1 MNFDRLLIDGPSLG
15 YRCFHALARH
25 PLRTSWGLDVGASFV
40 FARILW
46 NYLQTYQPECAVIA
60 WDRGAAHR
68 LEVLETYKQ
77 DRPPTPDALN
87 AQWPIMRAVA
97 EAMGYRHAE
106 VEGYEAD
113 DVIATLTRRWKTRQR
128 RVLVVTSDKD
138 LLQLVDGS
146 RVFVL
151 DPRGKE
157 DVLYTPEE
165 VEKRFGVPPTRLRE
179 YLALV
184 GDAVDGIPGVPGVG
198 PKRALQILETVPD
211 LEALEDHLFRIRSAR
226 LRAQLHAHRDQI
238 RQALSLVQL
247 VEVPDLPED
256 ALCPRGE
263 VQRDRLSE
271 LFRQFE
277 FFSLLEEIA
286 PEAPRVEPHSTEI
299 PREGGVV
306 LREGSVYVGK
316 DNAYW
321 MADRL
326 PEGEWVAFDAKE
338 VWKVYPDATLSGDL
352 SLAAYLLEPGHGRY
366 DPSFVF
372 LAYQGLRVDPED
384 PGQHAAL
391 TWLLYPRFVAALKSL
406 DLWRLYTELELPL
419 ARILAE
425 MERTGIHVDVP
436 TLHALRQEL
445 QTALHDLEVEIHAL
459 AGEPFNLCS
468 PRQLSRILF
477 EKLGL
482 KPIKRTKTGYSTDAS
497 VLEQLAREHPL
508 PARLLAYREMEKM
521 LSTYVQSY
529 LEQVDPA
536 TSRLYPI
543 YDQKATATG
552 RIAARSPNLQTIP
565 VRSRWADRIR
575 EAFRAPEGAV
585 LIAADYSQV
594 ELRILAHLSED
605 PVLIQAFAEG
615 RDIHRETAA
624 RLFQKS
630 PEQVTSEERR
640 VAKVVNFGIIYGMT
654 EFGLSRE
661 LGISRDEARAFIE
674 AYRQHFPGV
683 MAWTEAILVRAE
695 KEGEVRTLLGRRRVL
710 PRGMGLSRADR
721 EALGRIAIN
730 TPVQGSAADLIKR
743 AMLEIRREVRKR
755 GLQGRMVLQI
765 HDELVFE
772 VPRAEQDIWL
782 REIVPLMERVMS
794 LRVPLQVDV
803 QVGESLRDL

>member
-1 MNFDRLLIDGPSLG
+1 MSFDRLLIDGPSLG
-15 YRCFHALARH
+15 YRAFHALSRN

-40 FARILW
+40 FAKTLW
-46 NYLQTYQPECAVIA
+46 RYLQTYDPECAVIA

-68 LEVLETYKQ
+68 VALLETYKK
-77 DRPPTPDALN
+77 DRPPTPDAL
-87 AQWPIMRAVA
+87 AVQWPIMRAVA

-106 VEGYEAD
+106 VDGFEAD
-113 DVIATLTRRWKTRQR
+113 DVIATLAKRWKTRGH

-138 LLQLVDGS
+138 LLQLVDGQWI
-146 RVFVL
+146 FVL

-157 DVLYTPEE
+157 DVLYTPEV
-165 VEKRFGVPPTRLRE
+165 VEQKFGIPPSRLRE

-184 GDAVDGIPGVPGVG
+184 GDAIDGVPGVPGIG
-198 PKRALQILETVPD
+198 PKRAIQILETIPD
-211 LEALEDHLFRIRSAR
+211 LEELEAHLFRVRSTK
-226 LRAQLHAHRDQI
+226 LRTQLHAHRDQI
-238 RQALSLVQL
+238 RQALTLVQL
-247 VEVPDLPED
+247 AEVPDLPD
-256 ALCPRGE
+256 ARVCPRGE
-263 VQRDRLSE
+263 VRREALSD

-286 PEAPRVEPHSTEI
+286 PEAPQVSRQEGDV

-306 LREGSVYVGK
+306 IREGQIFLGK
-316 DNAYW
+316 EGQYW
-321 MADRL
+321 VRPDL
-326 PEGEWVAFDAKE
+326 PEGDWIAYDAKA
-338 VWKVYPDATLSGDL
+338 VWRTFPEATLKGDL

-366 DPSFVF
+366 DPAFVF
-372 LAYQGLRVDPED
+372 LAFRGLRVSPED
-384 PGQHAAL
+384 AGQHAAL
-391 TWLLYPRFVAALKSL
+391 TWKLYPHFETRLKSL
-406 DLWRLYTELELPL
+406 NLWKLYADLEFPL

-425 MERTGIHVDVP
+425 MERTGIHVDIP
-436 TLHALRQEL
+436 TLQALQKEL
-445 QTALHDLEVEIHAL
+445 RAALDALVEEIHAL
-459 AGEPFNLCS
+459 AGEPFNLRS

-508 PARLLAYREMEKM
+508 PARLLTYREMEKM

-529 LEQVDPA
+529 LDQVDPE
-536 TSRLYPI
+536 TSRLYPV

-575 EAFRAPEGAV
+575 EAFQAPEGAL
-585 LIAADYSQV
+585 LISADYSQI

-605 PVLIQAFAEG
+605 PALIQAFAEN

-624 RLFQKS
+624 RLFQKE
-630 PEQVTSEERR
+630 PDQVSGEERR

-654 EFGLSRE
+654 EFGLSKE
-661 LGISRDEARAFIE
+661 LGISREEARTFIE

-683 MAWTEAILVRAE
+683 MAWTEAVLARAE
-695 KEGEVRTLLGRRRVL
+695 AQGEVRTMLGRRRVL

-730 TPVQGSAADLIKR
+730 TPVQGSAADLIKL
-743 AMLEIRREVRKR
+743 AMLKIHAEIHRR
-755 GLQGRMVLQI
+755 GLRGRMVLQI

-772 VPRAEQDIWL
+772 VPEKERDIWL
-782 REIVPLMERVMS
+782 QEIIPLMEQVMK
-794 LRVPLQVDV
+794 LRVPLRVDIHE
-803 QVGESLRDL
+803 GRSLRDL